1 MDPSSRQAPAKNSSS
16 TLLTLGSFPRS
27 YAIVLIAAVLLGIAV
42 TTIII
47 RSEYVNL
54 LADTRDT
61 LTRVSES
68 NERLFVAWINERIAD
83 GRTVASFPASIGA
96 LSSSPRTGQAVRQ
109 HLAGVL
115 DVFRKDNDYAHIYML
130 DSQGEVVASS
140 TGAPPPNTVIRETAR
155 AQGKKEGVLTLL
167 QPAHVPAFTRLAVFV
182 PVLKKDRKLGT
193 IVLVS
198 RAAVMRFIF
207 LNDAAASKSGETLLV
222 TRSGGTIVFIS
233 PLRDVAKGAPPPK
246 PRRPEL
252 LALQGVRRFGEFTDY
267 RGRRVFAVTRQVPI
281 VDWGM
286 VTKVDR
292 RDVLAG
298 FRTDALSAIAILL
311 TTLALL
317 MSIAYAIW
325 RHDQVN
331 FLREDLERRR
341 RNEEE
346 LRESEERFVKAFRS
360 NPLGMTITDLA
371 DGKYMEINDAFVRII
386 GYDREEML
394 GKTAMDAGILPD
406 EAVRSVLVER
416 LGRGESIREES
427 IELRTKSGKMI
438 TVELSAEVIQI
449 QGRQR
454 LLSLVRD
461 VTEQRK
467 LETRL
472 RQAQKMEAVG
482 RLAGGIAHDFNNLLA
497 IILGYG
503 EILLEKCPAHD
514 PSHARLQMIYDA
526 GERAAGL
533 TRQLLAFSRQSV
545 MQLKIVE
552 VNDVL
557 SDTEK
562 MLRRLIGEDIEFK
575 IVMGANPGRVMAD
588 PGQIVQLLMN
598 LAVNA
603 RDAMPEGGSLTI
615 ETGNADG
622 SDPSLVT
629 ILPVGS
635 GPYVTVSVSD
645 TGAGMDPSTQAQ
657 IFEPFFTTKE
667 MGKGTGLGLSTVY
680 GVVEQS
686 NGFIQVKSE
695 VGRGTMFIIYLPLAS
710 RVEDAEKALRQ
721 PSENGLGTETILLV
735 EDETMLRK
743 LTAETL
749 RDSGYAVL
757 EAQDSMDAVRIA
769 KCHTGRIDLLLTDVV
784 MPKMSGP
791 GVASEV
797 QASRDGIKVLYMSGH
812 TDNELV
818 QRAISDQSSG
828 FLQKPFARPELL
840 QEIRRTLDHAKNRE
854 RENGK

>member
-1 MDPSSRQAPAKNSSS
+1 MDPSTQQAPAISSRS
-16 TLLTLGSFPRS
+16 TSTTLGRFPRS
-27 YAIVLIAAVLLGIAV
+27 YAIMLIAAMLLGIAITALIV
-42 TTIII
+42 
-47 RSEYVNL
+47 RSEYNSL
-54 LADTRDT
+54 LGDTKDT
-61 LTRVSES
+61 LTRVADS

-83 GRTVASFPASIGA
+83 GHTVASFPASIAA
-96 LSSSPRTGQAVRQ
+96 LSSSSRTARTVRE
-109 HLAGVL
+109 HVTSVL
-115 DVFRKDNDYAHIYML
+115 DVFRNDNDYAHIYLL
-130 DSQGEVVASS
+130 DSRGEVATSS
-140 TGAPPPNTVIRETAR
+140 TGAPPPDAAITEMAR
-155 AQGKKEGVLTLL
+155 TQRSSAAVLTVLRSA
-167 QPAHVPAFTRLAVFV
+167 PAPAFARLAVFV
-182 PVLKKDRKLGT
+182 PVRQKDRRLGT
-193 IVLVS
+193 LVLVT
-198 RAAVMRFIF
+198 RAAAMRFIF
-207 LNDAAASKSGETLLV
+207 LSDAAASKSGETLLAEKLGDRV
-222 TRSGGTIVFIS
+222 VFVS
-233 PLRDVAKGAPPPK
+233 PLRDLREDGAVPVPDIA
-246 PRRPEL
+246 EQ
-252 LALQGVRRFGEFTDY
+252 LAVQGVRRFGAFTDY

-281 VDWGM
+281 VGWGM

-292 RDVLAG
+292 KEALAG
-298 FRTDALSAIAILL
+298 FRTVALSATAILL

-331 FLREDLERRR
+331 FLREDLEKQR

-346 LRESEERFVKAFRS
+346 LRQSEERFVKAFRS

-371 DGKYMEINDAFVRII
+371 DGKYVEINDAFVRMI
-386 GYDREEML
+386 GREREEMI

-406 EAVRSVLVER
+406 ETVRTTLAER
-416 LGRGESIREES
+416 LRRGESIREES
-427 IELRTKSGKMI
+427 IELCTKSGRMI
-438 TVELSAEVIQI
+438 MCEVSAEVIQV

-598 LAVNA
+598 LSVNA

-622 SDPSLVT
+622 PDPALVT

-680 GVVEQS
+680 GAVEQS

-710 RVEDAEKALRQ
+710 RVEDAEEALRQ
-721 PSENGLGTETILLV
+721 PSGNGLGTETILLV

-769 KCHTGRIDLLLTDVV
+769 KTYSGRIDLLLTDVV

-791 GVASEV
+791 AVASEA
-797 QASRDGIKVLYMSGH
+797 QASRKGLKVLYMSGH

-818 QRAISDQSSG
+818 QLAISDQSSG
-828 FLQKPFARPELL
+828 FLQKPFARPDLL

-854 RENGK
+854 REGGK